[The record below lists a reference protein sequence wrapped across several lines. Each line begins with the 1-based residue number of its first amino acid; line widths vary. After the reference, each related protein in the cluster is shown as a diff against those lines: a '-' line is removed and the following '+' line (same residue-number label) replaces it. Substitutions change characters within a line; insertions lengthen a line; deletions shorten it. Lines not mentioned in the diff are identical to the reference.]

1 MQNQKNRFLNEKRTC
16 GRGISIK
23 MITKL
28 LNIQFSRLKRQ
39 KIFYLY
45 FAVMAAIIIS
55 NALQCTGSP
64 EGNGTGY
71 YAGGR
76 FPTFCMQSYIDIV
89 GSLFLSFT
97 CAVLISGEKAS
108 GMFKQP
114 LLNGVSKKQLLMAK
128 TVCLL
133 MVALVFFLFVIL
145 FSIGIGFLFWG
156 SHVFDHAGECLLQ
169 IILLTFPQ
177 ITMVLFLV
185 FLSLH
190 MSNISSMMCASLI
203 ILLINNLFS
212 QFFGD
217 YISFVDFMY
226 YLYAFSCYNG
236 MILRSNVIV
245 LGLFVNLITGMLLVY
260 GITRRINNMV
270 M

>member
-1 MQNQKNRFLNEKRTC
+1 
-16 GRGISIK
+16 
-23 MITKL
+23 MITGL
-28 LNIQFSRLKRQ
+28 LKIQFARLKRQ
-39 KIFYLY
+39 KLFYLY

-55 NALQCTGSP
+55 NALQCTGSL
-64 EGNGTGY
+64 EGNGMAY

-89 GSLFLSFT
+89 GSLFLSFI

-108 GMFKQP
+108 GMLKQP

-128 TVCLL
+128 TISLL
-133 MVALVFFLFVIL
+133 MIALVFFLFVIL

-156 SHVFDHAGECLLQ
+156 SHVLDHAGECLLQ

-190 MSNISSMMCASLI
+190 IPNISSMMCASLI
-203 ILLINNLFS
+203 ILLTNNLFS

-226 YLYAFSCYNG
+226 YLYAFSGYNG
-236 MILRSNVIV
+236 MILRGNIIT
-245 LGLFVNLITGMLLVY
+245 LGLIVNLVTGMLLVY
-260 GITRRINNMV
+260 GITRRVSNMV

>member
-1 MQNQKNRFLNEKRTC
+1 MVT
-16 GRGISIK
+16 G
-23 MITKL
+23 L
-28 LNIQFSRLKRQ
+28 LKIQFARLKRQ

-55 NALQCTGSP
+55 NALRCTGSP
-64 EGNGTGY
+64 EDNGMVY

-76 FPTFCMQSYIDIV
+76 FPTFCVQSYIDIV
-89 GSLFLSFT
+89 GSLFLSFI

-108 GMFKQP
+108 GMLKQP

-128 TVCLL
+128 TISLL

-156 SHVFDHAGECLLQ
+156 SHVFDHARECLLQ
-169 IILLTFPQ
+169 IALLTFPQ

-226 YLYAFSCYNG
+226 YLYAFTEYNG
-236 MILRSNVIV
+236 MTLKNSIIT
-245 LGLFVNLITGMLLVY
+245 LGVSVNLVTGMLLIY
-260 GITRRINNMV
+260 GIARRINNMV

>member
-1 MQNQKNRFLNEKRTC
+1 
-16 GRGISIK
+16 
-23 MITKL
+23 MITGL
-28 LNIQFSRLKRQ
+28 LKIQFARLKRQ
-39 KIFYLY
+39 KLFYLY

-64 EGNGTGY
+64 EANGTAY

-89 GSLFLSFT
+89 GSLFLSFI

-108 GMFKQP
+108 GMLKQP

-128 TVCLL
+128 TISLL
-133 MVALVFFLFVIL
+133 MVALIFFLFAIL
-145 FSIGIGFLFWG
+145 FSTGIGFLFWG
-156 SHVFDHAGECLLQ
+156 SHVFDYAGEYLLQ
-169 IILLTFPQ
+169 IVLLTFPQ

-217 YISFVDFMY
+217 YVSLVDFMY

-236 MILRSNVIV
+236 MTLKSSVIA
-245 LGLFVNLITGMLLVY
+245 LGISVNLISGMLLVY
-260 GITRRINNMV
+260 GITRRINSMV